1 MWLLII
7 GFAAAVVT
15 LIWYS
20 RAERDDYLFRY
31 LCLILWGGAI
41 MGFVDRLVKFFAED
55 GPFIDPSIEAT
66 VLGLSM
72 LLAALI
78 FWELLMLVKD
88 PRRTLRRRGWD
99 T

>member
-15 LIWYS
+15 PIWYS

-41 MGFVDRLVKFFAED
+41 TGFVDRLLKFFAEA

-88 PRRTLRRRGWD
+88 PRRTL
-99 T
+99 